1 MFLNNLPSDPL
12 VLVPSLFFIS
22 GETGV
27 PLEVLGGPLAA
38 DNLKE
43 KVTKLLGNAK
53 PVRDH
58 QKVIAL
64 HCRVD
69 QGTICSRVLHPYT
82 GIAVLVKS
90 KE

>member
-1 MFLNNLPSDPL
+1 MCQVRLLIYCKDNRKFVGLFLNSLLPDPL

-58 QKVIAL
+58 
-64 HCRVD
+64 
-69 QGTICSRVLHPYT
+69 
-82 GIAVLVKS
+82 
-90 KE
+90 